1 MAEDFFGNLSK
12 TLKKTVDTVGKK
24 TDEFVEIQKIRTRQ
38 HALEDQIEKNYQ
50 DIGQIIYN
58 RYLNG
63 EAFDENLAGIC
74 KDITDLEKEIADC
87 REDVANKRGRIVCP
101 ACGASVPKD
110 AAFCMRCGA
119 AMPEKEE
126 EPEDAE
132 FVHVE
137 PEEKAEETE
146 AAAPEE
152 EPEEENS
159 AQFDLNDTM
168 IWTLLPGAVFLADGC
183 LKKKAEE
190 ELKENEQIPVCK
202 GHIVLRKCHN
212 RGVAGGG
219 FADSTKKVEIL
230 TFFLLSGLWA
240 RLGAL
245 AGRRKCKA
253 KKLGLALTIGGGMSN
268 WYDRHKRGYVTDYVS
283 FRFGPEKFRRLVFNV
298 SDFCI
303 FFGIALLTAI
313 SCRES
318 R

>member
-1 MAEDFFGNLSK
+1 
-12 TLKKTVDTVGKK
+12 
-24 TDEFVEIQKIRTRQ
+24 
-38 HALEDQIEKNYQ
+38 
-50 DIGQIIYN
+50 
-58 RYLNG
+58 
-63 EAFDENLAGIC
+63 
-74 KDITDLEKEIADC
+74 
-87 REDVANKRGRIVCP
+87 
-101 ACGASVPKD
+101 
-110 AAFCMRCGA
+110 
-119 AMPEKEE
+119 
-126 EPEDAE
+126 
-132 FVHVE
+132 
-137 PEEKAEETE
+137 
-146 AAAPEE
+146 
-152 EPEEENS
+152 
-159 AQFDLNDTM
+159 M

-245 AGRRKCKA
+245 AGRCKCKA
-253 KKLGLALTIGGGMSN
+253 N

-303 FFGIALLTAI
+303 FFGLALLTAI

>member
-1 MAEDFFGNLSK
+1 
-12 TLKKTVDTVGKK
+12 
-24 TDEFVEIQKIRTRQ
+24 
-38 HALEDQIEKNYQ
+38 
-50 DIGQIIYN
+50 
-58 RYLNG
+58 
-63 EAFDENLAGIC
+63 
-74 KDITDLEKEIADC
+74 
-87 REDVANKRGRIVCP
+87 
-101 ACGASVPKD
+101 
-110 AAFCMRCGA
+110 
-119 AMPEKEE
+119 
-126 EPEDAE
+126 
-132 FVHVE
+132 
-137 PEEKAEETE
+137 
-146 AAAPEE
+146 
-152 EPEEENS
+152 
-159 AQFDLNDTM
+159 M

-183 LKKKAEE
+183 LKKKAEEELKENEQIPVCKGHIVLRKCHNRGVAGGGFADSTKKVEILTFFLLSGLWARLGALAGRRKCKAEE

-303 FFGIALLTAI
+303 FFGLALLTAI

>member
-1 MAEDFFGNLSK
+1 
-12 TLKKTVDTVGKK
+12 
-24 TDEFVEIQKIRTRQ
+24 
-38 HALEDQIEKNYQ
+38 
-50 DIGQIIYN
+50 
-58 RYLNG
+58 
-63 EAFDENLAGIC
+63 
-74 KDITDLEKEIADC
+74 
-87 REDVANKRGRIVCP
+87 
-101 ACGASVPKD
+101 
-110 AAFCMRCGA
+110 
-119 AMPEKEE
+119 
-126 EPEDAE
+126 
-132 FVHVE
+132 
-137 PEEKAEETE
+137 
-146 AAAPEE
+146 
-152 EPEEENS
+152 
-159 AQFDLNDTM
+159 M

-219 FADSTKKVEIL
+219 FVDSTKKVEIL

-303 FFGIALLTAI
+303 FFGLALLTAI

>member
-1 MAEDFFGNLSK
+1 
-12 TLKKTVDTVGKK
+12 
-24 TDEFVEIQKIRTRQ
+24 
-38 HALEDQIEKNYQ
+38 
-50 DIGQIIYN
+50 
-58 RYLNG
+58 
-63 EAFDENLAGIC
+63 
-74 KDITDLEKEIADC
+74 
-87 REDVANKRGRIVCP
+87 
-101 ACGASVPKD
+101 
-110 AAFCMRCGA
+110 
-119 AMPEKEE
+119 
-126 EPEDAE
+126 
-132 FVHVE
+132 
-137 PEEKAEETE
+137 
-146 AAAPEE
+146 
-152 EPEEENS
+152 
-159 AQFDLNDTM
+159 M

-268 WYDRHKRGYVTDYVS
+268 WYDRHKRGYVTDYIS

-303 FFGIALLTAI
+303 FFGLALLTAI

>member
-1 MAEDFFGNLSK
+1 
-12 TLKKTVDTVGKK
+12 
-24 TDEFVEIQKIRTRQ
+24 
-38 HALEDQIEKNYQ
+38 
-50 DIGQIIYN
+50 
-58 RYLNG
+58 
-63 EAFDENLAGIC
+63 
-74 KDITDLEKEIADC
+74 
-87 REDVANKRGRIVCP
+87 
-101 ACGASVPKD
+101 
-110 AAFCMRCGA
+110 
-119 AMPEKEE
+119 MPEKED

-152 EPEEENS
+152 EPEEEPEKKQRYRKRN
-159 AQFDLNDTM
+159 DLDPAARGGFPCRRM
-168 IWTLLPGAVFLADGC
+168 PE
-183 LKKKAEE
+183 KKAEE

-303 FFGIALLTAI
+303 FFGLALLTAI

>member
-1 MAEDFFGNLSK
+1 
-12 TLKKTVDTVGKK
+12 
-24 TDEFVEIQKIRTRQ
+24 
-38 HALEDQIEKNYQ
+38 
-50 DIGQIIYN
+50 
-58 RYLNG
+58 
-63 EAFDENLAGIC
+63 
-74 KDITDLEKEIADC
+74 
-87 REDVANKRGRIVCP
+87 
-101 ACGASVPKD
+101 
-110 AAFCMRCGA
+110 
-119 AMPEKEE
+119 
-126 EPEDAE
+126 
-132 FVHVE
+132 
-137 PEEKAEETE
+137 
-146 AAAPEE
+146 
-152 EPEEENS
+152 
-159 AQFDLNDTM
+159 M

-190 ELKENEQIPVCK
+190 ELKENAQIPVCK

-245 AGRRKCKA
+245 AGRQKCKA
-253 KKLGLALTIGGGMSN
+253 KKHGLALTNGGVLIGGGMSYC
-268 WYDRHKRGYVTDYVS
+268 YDRHKFGYVIDYVS

-303 FFGIALLTAI
+303 FFGLALLTAI

>member
-1 MAEDFFGNLSK
+1 
-12 TLKKTVDTVGKK
+12 
-24 TDEFVEIQKIRTRQ
+24 
-38 HALEDQIEKNYQ
+38 
-50 DIGQIIYN
+50 
-58 RYLNG
+58 
-63 EAFDENLAGIC
+63 
-74 KDITDLEKEIADC
+74 
-87 REDVANKRGRIVCP
+87 
-101 ACGASVPKD
+101 
-110 AAFCMRCGA
+110 
-119 AMPEKEE
+119 
-126 EPEDAE
+126 
-132 FVHVE
+132 
-137 PEEKAEETE
+137 
-146 AAAPEE
+146 
-152 EPEEENS
+152 
-159 AQFDLNDTM
+159 M

-283 FRFGPEKFRRLVFNV
+283 FRFGPEKFLRTYAADGNFLPGVQV
-298 SDFCI
+298 MQDLPKSPADGGL
-303 FFGIALLTAI
+303 FGAKKKI
-313 SCRES
+313 
-318 R
+318 

>member
-1 MAEDFFGNLSK
+1 
-12 TLKKTVDTVGKK
+12 
-24 TDEFVEIQKIRTRQ
+24 
-38 HALEDQIEKNYQ
+38 
-50 DIGQIIYN
+50 
-58 RYLNG
+58 
-63 EAFDENLAGIC
+63 
-74 KDITDLEKEIADC
+74 
-87 REDVANKRGRIVCP
+87 
-101 ACGASVPKD
+101 
-110 AAFCMRCGA
+110 
-119 AMPEKEE
+119 
-126 EPEDAE
+126 
-132 FVHVE
+132 
-137 PEEKAEETE
+137 
-146 AAAPEE
+146 
-152 EPEEENS
+152 
-159 AQFDLNDTM
+159 M

-202 GHIVLRKCHN
+202 GHIVLR
-212 RGVAGGG
+212 
-219 FADSTKKVEIL
+219 KVEIL

-303 FFGIALLTAI
+303 FFGLALLTAI